1 MFYFLANKT
10 FRVPVIILL
19 IFGVFLYFIEGVSE
33 YIISSLSGVSFEYF
47 ESPFLKLIYL
57 LLLVVTI
64 GFLSAL
70 NKNELVSEE
79 DKKKSV
85 LSFLFITI
93 TATLIGLGL
102 HIYFVTDV
110 ILSGDS
116 MMDLEQSYILYFIT
130 DFFLMIGY
138 IIGGFKFLRPA
149 IHQN

>member
-10 FRVPVIILL
+10 FRIPILILL
-19 IFGVFLYFIEGVSE
+19 IFGVFLYFIEGFSE
-33 YIISSLSGVSFEYF
+33 YLISSLSGVKFEYF

-70 NKNELVSEE
+70 NRNELVSENR
-79 DKKKSV
+79 KNKSV
-85 LSFLFITI
+85 LAFLFITI
-93 TATLIGLGL
+93 SATVIGLGI
-102 HIYFVTDV
+102 HIYSVVDV
-110 ILSGDS
+110 LLSKQS
-116 MMDLEQSYILYFIT
+116 MMSLERNYALYYIT

-138 IIGGFKFLRPA
+138 IVGGFRFLRPT

>member
-1 MFYFLANKT
+1 MFYFLANRT
-10 FRVPVIILL
+10 FRAPVLIML
-19 IFGVFLYFIEGVSE
+19 IFGVFLYFIEGFSE
-33 YIISSLSGVSFEYF
+33 YIISSITGVAFEYY

-79 DKKKSV
+79 KKNKSA

-93 TATLIGLGL
+93 SATFIGLGI
-102 HIYFVTDV
+102 HIYLIVDV
-110 ILSGDS
+110 VLSGQS
-116 MMDLEQSYILYFIT
+116 MMNLEDNYALYFIT

-138 IIGGFKFLRPA
+138 IFGSFKFLRPA

>member
-10 FRVPVIILL
+10 FRVPILIL
-19 IFGVFLYFIEGVSE
+19 IIFGVFLYFIEGFSE
-33 YIISSLSGVSFEYF
+33 YLISSISGVEFEYF

-70 NKNELVSEE
+70 NRNEIVSESR
-79 DKKKSV
+79 KNKSV
-85 LSFLFITI
+85 LAFLFITI
-93 TATLIGLGL
+93 TATLIGLGI
-102 HIYFVTDV
+102 HVYVVVDV
-110 ILSGDS
+110 ILSKES
-116 MMDLEQSYILYFIT
+116 MMELEGNYVLYFIT
-130 DFFLMIGY
+130 DFFLMIGF

>member
-1 MFYFLANKT
+1 M
-10 FRVPVIILL
+10 L
-19 IFGVFLYFIEGVSE
+19 IFGVFLYFIEVISE
-33 YIISSLSGVSFEYF
+33 YIISSLSSVQFEYF

-57 LLLVVTI
+57 LLLVITI

-70 NKNELVSEE
+70 NKNELVTEE
-79 DKKKSV
+79 KKYNSV

-93 TATLIGLGL
+93 SGTLIGLGL
-102 HIYFVTDV
+102 HIYFVVDV
-110 ILSGDS
+110 ILSGES
-116 MMDLEQSYILYFIT
+116 MMDLEQSYILYYVT

>member
-19 IFGVFLYFIEGVSE
+19 IFGVFLYFIEEVSQ

-93 TATLIGLGL
+93 TATLIGLCL